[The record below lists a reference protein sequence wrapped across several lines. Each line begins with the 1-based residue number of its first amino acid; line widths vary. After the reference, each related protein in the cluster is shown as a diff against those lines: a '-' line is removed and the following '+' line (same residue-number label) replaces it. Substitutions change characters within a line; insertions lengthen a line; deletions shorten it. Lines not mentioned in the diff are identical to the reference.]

1 MRHLWVLGA
10 LALLTACDQ
19 PKPRHTADAPP
30 PAVAPAPVAAPAVPV
45 WAAALDGQAFAA
57 AFPAQMTCQGYVDGP
72 VERNPATVKVL
83 GWSWR
88 ADKTAGVEHVVLAD
102 AAGKMVAFG
111 DGGGARPD
119 VPANVKTI
127 TRPDVGWTAIVP
139 ASVTGTLTIYGVD
152 LAGKASCRLGEA
164 KL

>member
-10 LALLTACDQ
+10 LALLAGCDQ
-19 PKPRHTADAPP
+19 PKPRHTAEAPP
-30 PAVAPAPVAAPAVPV
+30 PAAAPAAAPATPA
-45 WAAALDGQAFAA
+45 WAAALDGQALAT
-57 AFPAQMTCQGYVDGP
+57 AFPAQMQCQSYVDGP
-72 VERNPATVKVL
+72 VERNPSAVKVL

-88 ADKTAGVEHVVLAD
+88 ADKGAGVEHVVMTD
-102 AAGKMVAFG
+102 AGGKMVAFG

-127 TRPDVGWTAIVP
+127 TRPDVGWSVAVP
-139 ASVTGTLTIYGVD
+139 ASMTGTLTVYGVD